1 MLKAMH
7 IFKRNN
13 LSNSPLRSSRRH
25 SAVAV
30 VGRVFKRG
38 KKSEIGASD
47 AKKRVVYFL
56 EVSLLYVFSQAID
69 DTDWKCD

>member
-1 MLKAMH
+1 MFKAMH
-7 IFKRNN
+7 ICKRSN
-13 LSNSPLRSSRRH
+13 LSHSPLRRSRRH

-30 VGRVFKRG
+30 VGRVLKRG
-38 KKSEIGASD
+38 QKSEISASD

-69 DTDWKCD
+69 DTD